1 MPRPEGR
8 AQIAPLGLLKRYIE
22 DRKTP
27 ILTEEGQTVAEVLEA
42 LGIPSG
48 LVSIVL
54 VNGHQELKSYVL
66 QNGDVLEL
74 VPLVGGG

>member
-1 MPRPEGR
+1 MPEGC
-8 AQIAPLGLLKRYIE
+8 AKVTPLGLLKRYIE
-22 DRKTP
+22 DRETP

-48 LVSIVL
+48 LMAIVL
-54 VNGHQELKSYVL
+54 INGRQELLKNYIL
-66 QNGDVLEL
+66 QDGDVVEL

>member
-1 MPRPEGR
+1 MPEGC
-8 AQIAPLGLLKRYIE
+8 AKIAPLGLLKRYIE
-22 DRKTP
+22 DRETP

-48 LVSIVL
+48 LVAIVL
-54 VNGHQELKSYVL
+54 INGRQESKNYVL
-66 QNGDVLEL
+66 QDSDVVKL

>member
-1 MPRPEGR
+1 MPEGC
-8 AQIAPLGLLKRYIE
+8 AKIAPLGLLKRYTG
-22 DRKTP
+22 DRETP
-27 ILTEEGQTVAEVLEA
+27 ILMAEGQTVAEVLEA

-54 VNGHQELKSYVL
+54 INGRQELKNYVL
-66 QNGDVLEL
+66 QDGDVVAL

>member
-1 MPRPEGR
+1 MPEGC
-8 AQIAPLGLLKRYIE
+8 AKIAPLGLLKRYIE

-42 LGIPSG
+42 LGIPSA
-48 LVSIVL
+48 LVAVVL
-54 VNGHQELKSYVL
+54 INGRQELKNYVL
-66 QNGDVLEL
+66 QDGDVVKL

>member
-1 MPRPEGR
+1 MPEGC
-8 AQIAPLGLLKRYIE
+8 AEITPLGLLKRYIG
-22 DRKTP
+22 DRETP

-48 LVSIVL
+48 LVAIVL
-54 VNGHQELKSYVL
+54 INGRQESKNYVL
-66 QNGDVLEL
+66 QDSDVVKL

>member
-1 MPRPEGR
+1 MPEGC
-8 AQIAPLGLLKRYIE
+8 AKIAPLGLLKRYIG

-42 LGIPSG
+42 LSIPSG
-48 LVSIVL
+48 LVTIVL
-54 VNGHQELKSYVL
+54 INGRQESKNYIL
-66 QNGDVLEL
+66 QDSDVVEL